1 MVRNEMF
8 ADTRL
13 DTRPRPGSEEPELGL
28 RSSPRPPDP
37 FLGPD
42 PFLDPD
48 PRLGVESAGRSGL
61 SSPRD
66 PEPSRAPTRSA
77 ALPVGSLWYLALVG
91 VIAAATIGIF
101 FGAGLLLLVHAGK
114 ETIAGTGE
122 RPRPYTDA
130 TRADLEGSP
139 APRES
144 AAPDSTAAVAPP
156 GSALAQPAAT
166 AEVPQP
172 QQSEV
177 AETSPPGAPTSHPP
191 ARTALQRE
199 PASSSPGS
207 PPSAAPLARPA
218 PFSAADLPASGAT
231 ARLPTRDGRRHHSHT
246 ASRHWHPRSGYN
258 APTLTPPQSG
268 PFDRLLGLLT
278 GRPGLLTPP
287 LTPPRAQ

>member
-13 DTRPRPGSEEPELGL
+13 DTRPRPNSEEPELGL
-28 RSSPRPPDP
+28 RSSPQPPDP

-42 PFLDPD
+42 P
-48 PRLGVESAGRSGL
+48 RLGIESTGGSGL
-61 SSPRD
+61 SSPPDR
-66 PEPSRAPTRSA
+66 ESSRVPARFA

-91 VIAAATIGIF
+91 LIAAATIGIF

-114 ETIAGTGE
+114 ESIGGTGTGE
-122 RPRPYTDA
+122 RPRPYNDA

-144 AAPDSTAAVAPP
+144 AALDSTAAVAPP
-156 GSALAQPAAT
+156 GSALAQPAAM

-172 QQSEV
+172 QQSEM
-177 AETSPPGAPTSHPP
+177 AETSPPGTPTGHPP

-199 PASSSPGS
+199 PASSSQDS
-207 PPSAAPLARPA
+207 PPSAVPLARPA
-218 PFSAADLPASGAT
+218 PFSEADLPASGAT
-231 ARLPTRDGRRHHSHT
+231 ARLPTRDGRRHHSQT

-258 APTLTPPQSG
+258 AQTLTPPQSG

>member
-8 ADTRL
+8 ADTWL
-13 DTRPRPGSEEPELGL
+13 DTRPRPNSEEPEPSL

-37 FLGPD
+37 LLG
-42 PFLDPD
+42 PD
-48 PRLGVESAGRSGL
+48 PRLGIESSGDSGL
-61 SSPRD
+61 SSPPD
-66 PEPSRAPTRSA
+66 PESIRAPTRSA
-77 ALPVGSLWYLALVG
+77 ALPIGSLWYLALVG
-91 VIAAATIGIF
+91 LIAAATIGIF
-101 FGAGLLLLVHAGK
+101 FGAGLLLLVHAGT
-114 ETIAGTGE
+114 ESITGTGE
-122 RPRPYTDA
+122 RPPPYNDA

-156 GSALAQPAAT
+156 GSALAQPAAM
-166 AEVPQP
+166 AAVPQP

-177 AETSPPGAPTSHPP
+177 AETSPPWAPNSHPP
-191 ARTALQRE
+191 ARTALERE

-218 PFSAADLPASGAT
+218 PFSAADLPAAAAT
-231 ARLPTRDGRRHHSHT
+231 ARLPTRDGRRHHSQT
-246 ASRHWHPRSGYN
+246 ASRHWYPRSAHN
-258 APTLTPPQSG
+258 APTLTPPQAAQSG